1 MKRVVYASDLPSCEI
16 CEEAWCEEHGE
27 HYFECSCVG
36 PHQDD
41 VYDYEE
47 VDGILYAVEKYGE

>member
-1 MKRVVYASDLPSCEI
+1 MAWEGGRSL
-16 CEEAWCEEHGE
+16 EAWCEEHGE
-27 HYFECSCVG
+27 HYSECSCVG

-47 VDGILYAVEKYGE
+47 VGGVLYAVERSS